1 MFLIRWAFLKVFLS
15 VFRAEFFFAALPY
28 SSFEI
33 WLTVWAC
40 FFSMRSSGQQGYVLF
55 SVFFL
60 GFFMRSSGQ
69 QDYIIKNTRKKKLC
83 YRGVYCFFT

>member
-15 VFRAEFFFAALPY
+15 VFRAEFFLQHFPIRPLKY
-28 SSFEI
+28 GSRFGH
-33 WLTVWAC
+33 V
-40 FFSMRSSGQQGYVLF
+40 FFQCVVLGNRGMF
-55 SVFFL
+55 YFLFFFL

-69 QDYIIKNTRKKKLC
+69 QDYIIKNTRKKKLY

>member
-15 VFRAEFFFAALPY
+15 VSALSFLAAFPY

-55 SVFFL
+55 SGFFL
-60 GFFMRSSGQ
+60 FFLFFLSVVLGNRITLLKAPERRS
-69 QDYIIKNTRKKKLC
+69 YAIWE
-83 YRGVYCFFT
+83 V